1 MKFIINKKDIDRKLT
16 TLSRVIQRTHIPI
29 LDCILIE
36 VNNDVKL
43 TTSNNE
49 MSVITHLN
57 NANIESKGCVAVDA
71 KSLSDAIRQLPD
83 VDVHFEK
90 TDNSLVVKH
99 NKGKFE
105 LPLYDVSDYP
115 ELSSV
120 DSDVYKVNSK
130 LISDALPYTADDEL
144 RPVMNGVYLDFDRG
158 AVVAT
163 DGHSLIKQEGI
174 SGSGS
179 VILPKATANFVKD
192 LGELDIKFTDNGINI
207 SSGGYEVVSKVVEG
221 RYPNYNSVIPE
232 NKIKVAFNKT
242 ELIGALK
249 RVSLFSDVSKLVE
262 FDIKG
267 DSTTLSGRDLDFSTS
282 AKEVVSSNGEDIRIG
297 FKSDFMIKLINSCD
311 NEEIVLEL
319 SEPSRAMVLREGDKT
334 MLLMPMMIN

>member
-1 MKFIINKKDIDRKLT
+1 MKFIVNKKAIEVP
-16 TLSRVIQRTHIPI
+16 LSRLVRVIQRTHIPI
-29 LDCILIE
+29 LDCVLIKADE
-36 VNNDVKL
+36 CVRL
-43 TTSNNE
+43 TTSNSE
-49 MSVITHLN
+49 MSVNTDVSAI
-57 NANIESKGCVAVDA
+57 IENGGSVAVDA

-90 TDNSLVVKH
+90 TDNSLVVKY

-120 DSDVYKVNSK
+120 DSEVYKVNSK

-144 RPVMNGVYLDFDRG
+144 RPVMNGVYLDFSG
-158 AVVAT
+158 GCVVAS

-174 SGSGS
+174 SGEGA
-179 VILPKATANFVKD
+179 VNLPKATANFVKD
-192 LGELDIKFTDNGINI
+192 LGELDVKFTDNGISI

-221 RYPNYNSVIPE
+221 RYPNYNSVIPD
-232 NKIKVAFNKT
+232 NQIKVAFNKT
-242 ELIGALK
+242 ELMGALK

-311 NEEIVLEL
+311 SDEVVLEL

>member
-1 MKFIINKKDIDRKLT
+1 MKFIVNKKAIEVP
-16 TLSRVIQRTHIPI
+16 LSRLVRVIQRTHIPI
-29 LDCILIE
+29 LDCVLIKADE
-36 VNNDVKL
+36 CVRL
-43 TTSNNE
+43 TTSNSE
-49 MSVITHLN
+49 MSVNTDVSAI
-57 NANIESKGCVAVDA
+57 IESGGSVAVDA

-90 TDNSLVVKH
+90 TDNSLVVKY

-120 DSDVYKVNSK
+120 DSEVYKVNSK

-144 RPVMNGVYLDFDRG
+144 RPAMNGVYLDFDRG

-192 LGELDIKFTDNGINI
+192 LGELDVKFTDNGISI

-311 NEEIVLEL
+311 SDEIVLEL

>member
-1 MKFIINKKDIDRKLT
+1 MKFIVNKKAIEVP
-16 TLSRVIQRTHIPI
+16 LSRLVRVIQRTHIPI
-29 LDCILIE
+29 LDCVLIKADE
-36 VNNDVKL
+36 CVRL
-43 TTSNNE
+43 TTSNSE
-49 MSVITHLN
+49 MSVNTDVLAI
-57 NANIESKGCVAVDA
+57 IEDGGSVAVDA

-83 VDVHFEK
+83 VDVRFEK
-90 TDNSLVVKH
+90 TDNSLVVKY

-120 DSDVYKVNSK
+120 DSEVYKVNSK

-144 RPVMNGVYLDFDRG
+144 RPAMNGVYLDFRG
-158 AVVAT
+158 GCVVAS

-174 SGSGS
+174 SGEGA
-179 VILPKATANFVKD
+179 VNLPKATANFVKD
-192 LGELDIKFTDNGINI
+192 LGELDIKFTDNGISI
-207 SSGGYEVVSKVVEG
+207 SSVGYEVVSKVIEG
-221 RYPNYNSVIPE
+221 RYPNYNSVIPD
-232 NKIKVAFNKT
+232 NQIKVAFNKT
-242 ELIGALK
+242 ELMGALK
-249 RVSLFSDVSKLVE
+249 RVSLFSNVSKLVE

-282 AKEVVSSNGEDIRIG
+282 AKEVVSSNGKDIRIG

-311 NEEIVLEL
+311 SDEIVLEL